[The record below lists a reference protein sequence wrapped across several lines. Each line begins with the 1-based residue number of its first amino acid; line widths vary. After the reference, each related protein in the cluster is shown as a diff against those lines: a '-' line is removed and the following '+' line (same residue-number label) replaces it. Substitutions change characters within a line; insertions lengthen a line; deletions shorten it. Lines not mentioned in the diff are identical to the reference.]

1 MEKPF
6 DLKVVDAKQELSSV
20 INKSKLPITVVNLI
34 LKDLLLETNM
44 YEDQWIERQQSDY
57 DRMLAEE
64 QKEKKEGA
72 EDCAS
77 SE

>member
-6 DLKVVDAKQELSSV
+6 DLKVVDVKQELSSV

-34 LKDLLLETNM
+34 LKDLLLETNT
-44 YEDQWIERQQSDY
+44 YENQLVERQQTEYKSI
-57 DRMLAEE
+57 LAEE
-64 QKEKKEGA
+64 QKEKEKA
-72 EDCAS
+72 ENGAS